1 MASASANK
9 RRRAETESGRGGRIF
24 NPSWTNEYFVMEQNN
39 SIMCL
44 ICFEKIAVCKM
55 YNVNR
60 HYTTKHAATYDKF
73 KGQFRVAKVE
83 LLKKN
88 FIGQQSIMK
97 SKVIS
102 SYSATK
108 ISFLIAENIAK
119 SGQPF
124 STGDLIKNSIKQF
137 CNEVCPEKIQF
148 AEDLSLSYQTIARR
162 VEDLL
167 KNIELALKEKLCK
180 CEAYSL
186 ALDESTDRSDTAQ
199 LAIFIRF
206 ITSNF
211 EIIEE
216 LLDFRHMKGTTKGE
230 DILSEVKKTMIKF
243 DLPETKLSGVTTDG
257 ASSMKGKNI
266 GFVALFKKS
275 INHNILSYHCII
287 HQEQLCAK
295 VLKMKEVVE
304 IVIQTVN
311 FIRSRGLNHRQFK
324 QLLEDCGSEA
334 EDVIYF
340 CQVRWLSRAATLKRF
355 WILIPEIIKF
365 LKIKDKD
372 TSFLENNDW
381 LNDLAFLVDITQML
395 MELNIKLQGK
405 DQLISKLYENVET
418 FVLKLKLLKQQ
429 LSQKSLIH
437 FKTLSERN
445 TNTVDYEKYC
455 NLILK
460 VIDEFDTRFCDFK
473 EVKNELDLFS
483 HPFSI
488 KVETVRDEFQ
498 MELIELQNNKDLKD
512 AYKDVE
518 LLKLYKKYMNI
529 EVYPHLC
536 KHAMKYFSLF
546 GSTYIC
552 EQFFSRMKHVKSEQR
567 HRLKD
572 EHLTDTLRIS
582 SSTIKA
588 DIDQLCKNKQC
599 QVSH

>member
-9 RRRAETESGRGGRIF
+9 RRRAKTESGRGGRIF

-73 KGQFRVAKVE
+73 KGQFRVDKVE

-137 CNEVCPEKIQF
+137 CNEVCPKKIQF
-148 AEDLSLSYQTIARR
+148 AEDLSLSHQTIARR
-162 VEDLL
+162 VEDLS

-295 VLKMKEVVE
+295 VLEMKEVME

-311 FIRSRGLNHRQFK
+311 FIRSRGLNHRQF
-324 QLLEDCGSEA
+324 
-334 EDVIYF
+334 
-340 CQVRWLSRAATLKRF
+340 
-355 WILIPEIIKF
+355 
-365 LKIKDKD
+365 
-372 TSFLENNDW
+372 
-381 LNDLAFLVDITQML
+381 
-395 MELNIKLQGK
+395 
-405 DQLISKLYENVET
+405 
-418 FVLKLKLLKQQ
+418 
-429 LSQKSLIH
+429 
-437 FKTLSERN
+437 
-445 TNTVDYEKYC
+445 
-455 NLILK
+455 
-460 VIDEFDTRFCDFK
+460 
-473 EVKNELDLFS
+473 
-483 HPFSI
+483 
-488 KVETVRDEFQ
+488 
-498 MELIELQNNKDLKD
+498 
-512 AYKDVE
+512 
-518 LLKLYKKYMNI
+518 
-529 EVYPHLC
+529 
-536 KHAMKYFSLF
+536 
-546 GSTYIC
+546 
-552 EQFFSRMKHVKSEQR
+552 
-567 HRLKD
+567 
-572 EHLTDTLRIS
+572 
-582 SSTIKA
+582 
-588 DIDQLCKNKQC
+588 
-599 QVSH
+599 

>member
-73 KGQFRVAKVE
+73 KGQFRVDKVE

-108 ISFLIAENIAK
+108 ISFLIAESIAK

-124 STGDLIKNSIKQF
+124 SSGDLIKNSIKQF

-148 AEDLSLSYQTIARR
+148 AEDLSLSHQTIARR
-162 VEDLL
+162 VEDLS

-257 ASSMKGKNI
+257 ASSMKGKNN

-275 INHNILSYHCII
+275 IKHNILSYHCII

-295 VLKMKEVVE
+295 VLEMKEVME

-334 EDVIYF
+334 ED
-340 CQVRWLSRAATLKRF
+340 
-355 WILIPEIIKF
+355 F

-473 EVKNELDLFS
+473 EEKNELDLFS

-518 LLKLYKKYMNI
+518 LLELYKKYMNI

>member
-73 KGQFRVAKVE
+73 KGQFRVDKVE

-137 CNEVCPEKIQF
+137 CNE
-148 AEDLSLSYQTIARR
+148 TIARR
-162 VEDLL
+162 VEDLS

-275 INHNILSYHCII
+275 INHNILSYH
-287 HQEQLCAK
+287 
-295 VLKMKEVVE
+295 
-304 IVIQTVN
+304 
-311 FIRSRGLNHRQFK
+311 
-324 QLLEDCGSEA
+324 
-334 EDVIYF
+334 Y
-340 CQVRWLSRAATLKRF
+340 
-355 WILIPEIIKF
+355 
-365 LKIKDKD
+365 KD

-381 LNDLAFLVDITQML
+381 LNDLAFSVDITQML

-455 NLILK
+455 NLIFK

-518 LLKLYKKYMNI
+518 LLELYKKYMNI

-582 SSTIKA
+582 SSTIKS

>member
-9 RRRAETESGRGGRIF
+9 RRRAESGRGGRIF

-73 KGQFRVAKVE
+73 KGQFRVDKVE

-148 AEDLSLSYQTIARR
+148 AEDLSLSHQTIARR
-162 VEDLL
+162 VEDLS

-295 VLKMKEVVE
+295 VLEMKEVME

-405 DQLISKLYENVET
+405 DQLIK
-418 FVLKLKLLKQQ
+418 
-429 LSQKSLIH
+429 
-437 FKTLSERN
+437 RN

-518 LLKLYKKYMNI
+518 LLELYKKYMNI

>member
-73 KGQFRVAKVE
+73 KGQFRVDKVE
-83 LLKKN
+83 LLKKI

-108 ISFLIAENIAK
+108 ISFLIAESIAK

-124 STGDLIKNSIKQF
+124 SSGDLIKNSIKQF

-148 AEDLSLSYQTIARR
+148 AEDLSLSHQTIARR
-162 VEDLL
+162 VEDLS

-275 INHNILSYHCII
+275 INHNILSYHCIT

-295 VLKMKEVVE
+295 VLEMKEVME

-324 QLLEDCGSEA
+324 QLLEDCG
-334 EDVIYF
+334 
-340 CQVRWLSRAATLKRF
+340 K
-355 WILIPEIIKF
+355 
-365 LKIKDKD
+365 
-372 TSFLENNDW
+372 
-381 LNDLAFLVDITQML
+381 
-395 MELNIKLQGK
+395 
-405 DQLISKLYENVET
+405 
-418 FVLKLKLLKQQ
+418 
-429 LSQKSLIH
+429 
-437 FKTLSERN
+437 RN
-445 TNTVDYEKYC
+445 TNTVDYEKYS

-460 VIDEFDTRFCDFK
+460 IIDEFDTRFCDFK
-473 EVKNELDLFS
+473 EEKNELDLFS

-518 LLKLYKKYMNI
+518 LLELYKKYMNI

-546 GSTYIC
+546 GSIYIC

>member
-1 MASASANK
+1 MASDSANK

-73 KGQFRVAKVE
+73 KGQFRVDKVE

-88 FIGQQSIMK
+88 FTGQQSIMK

-137 CNEVCPEKIQF
+137 CSEVCPEKIQF
-148 AEDLSLSYQTIARR
+148 AEDLSLSHQTIARR
-162 VEDLL
+162 VEDLS
-167 KNIELALKEKLCK
+167 KNIEIALKEKLCK

-295 VLKMKEVVE
+295 VLEMKEVME

-355 WILIPEIIKF
+355 WIIIPEIIKF

-405 DQLISKLYENVET
+405 DQLIK
-418 FVLKLKLLKQQ
+418 
-429 LSQKSLIH
+429 
-437 FKTLSERN
+437 RN

-473 EVKNELDLFS
+473 EVKNDLLS

-518 LLKLYKKYMNI
+518 LLELYKKYMYI

>member
-73 KGQFRVAKVE
+73 KGQFRVDKVE

-148 AEDLSLSYQTIARR
+148 AEDLSLSHQTIARR
-162 VEDLL
+162 VEDLS

-295 VLKMKEVVE
+295 VLEMKEVME

-381 LNDLAFLVDITQML
+381 LNDLAFLVDITQI
-395 MELNIKLQGK
+395 NICFEIETSQTTIK
-405 DQLISKLYENVET
+405 SK
-418 FVLKLKLLKQQ
+418 
-429 LSQKSLIH
+429 SH

-488 KVETVRDEFQ
+488 KVEIVRDEFQ

-518 LLKLYKKYMNI
+518 LLELYKKYMNI

-567 HRLKD
+567 HRFKD